1 MSDPILHIKDSYFF
15 HVPTW
20 LWHHHWQKLSDVPQF
35 LRDEHPEIKDARQF
49 DEAMA
54 GKVLI
59 RPQPFG
65 TQKNLFE
72 RKSGFLISK
81 FMILELFV
89 AIVVAVV
96 FIRLAARARKGDRPK
111 GTIWNM
117 LEAMLVYLRDE
128 VARPSIGEHDADRF
142 VPLLW
147 TLFFFILGCNLM
159 GLVPWAGSP
168 TAAASVT
175 LALALV
181 TFLTGIIMGV
191 YQLGPIGW
199 VAHFVPHMEMSL
211 PLKIILWPFIFVLE
225 IAGTIIRH
233 AVLGVRL
240 LANMVAGHLV
250 LLGILGL
257 ITIAAAAS
265 IGHMGQ
271 WTAVTVIA
279 VIGAVLLSCLELFVA
294 FLQAYVFVFL
304 SALFIGASIHKH

>member
-1 MSDPILHIKDSYFF
+1 MADPIFHVKDSYFF
-15 HVPTW
+15 HVPKC
-20 LWHHHWQKLSDVPQF
+20 LWHYHWQQLSDVPEF
-35 LRDEHPEIKDARQF
+35 LRNQYPEIKDPEQF
-49 DEAMA
+49 NEAMA

-59 RPQPFG
+59 PQWFG

-72 RKSGFLISK
+72 RESGFLVSK
-81 FMILELFV
+81 FMVIEL
-89 AIVVAVV
+89 VVAVIV
-96 FIRLAARARKGDRPK
+96 AVLFVRLAARARNGDRPR

-128 VARPSIGEHDADRF
+128 VARPSIGDHDADRF

-147 TLFFFILGCNLM
+147 TLFFFILGCNLT
-159 GLVPWAGSP
+159 GLLPWAGSP

-181 TFLTGIIMGV
+181 TFATGAIMGV
-191 YQLGPIGW
+191 FKLGPVGW
-199 VAHFVPHMEMSL
+199 AAHFVPHMDMSL

-225 IAGTIIRH
+225 VVGTLIRH
-233 AVLGVRL
+233 VVLGVRL

-250 LLGILGL
+250 LLGILSM
-257 ITIAAAAS
+257 IVAAATAS
-265 IGHMGQ
+265 MGQ
-271 WTAVTVIA
+271 WTLVTIIA
-279 VIGAVLLSCLELFVA
+279 VIGSVLLSCLELFVA